1 MLANF
6 FTHFI
11 FNLDKNGKN
20 GYGWNLYLVDSIQNA
35 SLSALGVMD
44 TLNLCITEKKYL
56 KKINNKNFCVKYKVD
71 EAGILVRFI
80 DYGNKDRI
88 ILNPN

>member
-56 KKINNKNFCVKYKVD
+56 KKLIKKTFVKYKVD
-71 EAGILVRFI
+71 EAGILVRFM

-88 ILNPN
+88 ILNLN